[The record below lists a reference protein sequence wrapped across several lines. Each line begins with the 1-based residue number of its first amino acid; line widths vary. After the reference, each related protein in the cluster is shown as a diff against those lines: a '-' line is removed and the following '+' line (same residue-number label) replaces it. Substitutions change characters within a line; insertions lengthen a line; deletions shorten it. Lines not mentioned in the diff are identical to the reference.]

1 MTTEAI
7 KLEIGKKRR
16 DGLKV
21 VLMAGLSVQAW
32 AFLMGVGIIVLNVTR

>member
-1 MTTEAI
+1 MTAEAI
-7 KLEIGKKRR
+7 KFEGGKKRR

-21 VLMAGLSVQAW
+21 ILMAGLSVQAW